1 MLYFA
6 INMDAR
12 GEYYWMLIDENDHI
26 IGKSINSYKEFK
38 YCENRIK
45 AIMVEWP
52 YADIEHGDL
61 IHHSNMKRI

>member
-1 MLYFA
+1 MLYFV

-12 GEYYWMLIDENDHI
+12 GEYYWMLIDENDKV

-45 AIMVEWP
+45 SIMVELP
-52 YADIEHGDL
+52 YADIEHDDL
-61 IHHSNMKRI
+61 NQYSII